1 MAYVTLETDDVVEA
15 VQNYMKTLTG
25 KRGVVV
31 GMRGVVVGIQETQQ
45 MLTVQDLEIK
55 LEIDKE
61 DS

>member
-15 VQNYMKTLTG
+15 VQNYVKTLTG

-31 GMRGVVVGIQETQQ
+31 GIQETRQ
-45 MLTVQDLEIK
+45 MLTVYDLEIK